1 MLDAYDSIPCVMEST
16 KPIDHNDIQPQ
27 EAEKHRLGYMD
38 VYAPVLPT
46 KTQSQ
51 ALKLISSVATWTCH
65 DAEHMGWMDFRS
77 RLVFKVRSCDSIKV
91 MSITS
96 VGQSNVGASN
106 VGALK

>member
-1 MLDAYDSIPCVMEST
+1 MEPT

-65 DAEHMGWMDFRS
+65 DAEHIGRWISDLGLFSGRGPVFQSKS
-77 RLVFKVRSCDSIKV
+77 R
-91 MSITS
+91 
-96 VGQSNVGASN
+96 QSP
-106 VGALK
+106 ALGNQTFGRQTLGR